1 MDWFLLILGLSI
13 CTAVLL
19 VILWSIYVPDR
30 RVWPPDTYDKSTALL
45 VWGATAGLASC
56 IVVPA
61 FLQWGAVDWLPD
73 WVRFGIGL
81 PLILVGNLGVW
92 SEVARFGISQTGGAQ
107 GTLRTQG
114 LYAYSRNPQYVA
126 DLAIVIGWGLM
137 SAAPTS
143 MIVGVGACLCLFAAP
158 FAEETWLAERYGH
171 AYNIYRARVRR
182 FI

>member
-19 VILWSIYVPDR
+19 AILWSIYVPDR

-92 SEVARFGISQTGGAQ
+92 S
-107 GTLRTQG
+107 
-114 LYAYSRNPQYVA
+114 
-126 DLAIVIGWGLM
+126 
-137 SAAPTS
+137 
-143 MIVGVGACLCLFAAP
+143 
-158 FAEETWLAERYGH
+158 
-171 AYNIYRARVRR
+171 
-182 FI
+182 

>member
-19 VILWSIYVPDR
+19 AILWSIYVPDR

-107 GTLRTQG
+107 GTAKNAGALRLFAQSTICG
-114 LYAYSRNPQYVA
+114 RFGYCHRLGAHECRTHKYDSR
-126 DLAIVIGWGLM
+126 GWGMPL
-137 SAAPTS
+137 SLCRTLCRGNLARRALWP
-143 MIVGVGACLCLFAAP
+143 CL
-158 FAEETWLAERYGH
+158 
-171 AYNIYRARVRR
+171 
-182 FI
+182 